1 MAIKLSGMISGMD
14 TDAMIDELVKAYSV
28 RKDSYVK
35 EQKSLEY
42 KQDAWK
48 EMNSKIYSLF
58 SGKLSAMRFSTN
70 YAMKSIKTSNSNK
83 VTVSG
88 SSNAVNG
95 TQELKIE
102 SLAKSGYLTGG
113 VVATESG
120 DDLKASSKL
129 SELGVSAGRLS
140 ITVAGEESYID
151 VTGDMTVQ
159 GFVNQLKEK
168 GLNASFDEAN
178 QRFFISAK
186 NSGAANDFS
195 ISGADA
201 TGTDVLKNM
210 GLYSVSTADVE
221 SYKNYVAAADA
232 DASYMTN
239 LAKDE
244 YLKNLINSHV
254 KTLSDER
261 STYATKVN
269 ELNSK
274 IAEEEDKKTFAAL
287 TDKEKTDKITELS
300 DKIQALRDKITDEN
314 AKGDEAD
321 SAAIDGYNEEIAK
334 LEAKVTLYEEIKT
347 EVGSSDAGDF
357 KDKLNTYN
365 ESVDANIETYREELE
380 EPAAKVKEFDEAITK
395 AQGYLS
401 ATLEDKEQFLADN
414 SVTVDYTSEA
424 YNEVYTKYS
433 DKYDYAKEMVAAYEE
448 YESLVEAGSTD
459 ETRLAELRE
468 KLGLSQSETGA
479 SRIAGADAKIYLNGA
494 MFESNSNNFQINGLT
509 ITAHAVTDD
518 DEVIT
523 VTTDT
528 DVDGIYNM
536 VKDFFKEY
544 NEVMKGMQES
554 YNAASAGDYE
564 PLTEEE
570 MESMTD
576 KQIEKWEKKLT
587 TAALRKDSSLSSIM
601 SLMKTAMVQSFEVNG
616 ETLNLASFGIKSA
629 GYFEVDSNERNLYH
643 IDGDAD
649 DKLVSGNADK
659 LKTAIANDPDRF
671 VEFFSKLT
679 DNLYTQLNK
688 KMSSSSLSSAYT
700 VYNDKYMKQQYERY
714 DDKISDWEDKV
725 DAIRE
730 KYEKQF
736 AAMETALSS
745 LQSQSSY
752 FSQMLGY

>member
-1 MAIKLSGMISGMD
+1 
-14 TDAMIDELVKAYSV
+14 
-28 RKDSYVK
+28 
-35 EQKSLEY
+35 
-42 KQDAWK
+42 
-48 EMNSKIYSLF
+48 
-58 SGKLSAMRFSTN
+58 
-70 YAMKSIKTSNSNK
+70 
-83 VTVSG
+83 
-88 SSNAVNG
+88 
-95 TQELKIE
+95 
-102 SLAKSGYLTGG
+102 
-113 VVATESG
+113 
-120 DDLKASSKL
+120 
-129 SELGVSAGRLS
+129 
-140 ITVAGEESYID
+140 
-151 VTGDMTVQ
+151 
-159 GFVNQLKEK
+159 
-168 GLNASFDEAN
+168 
-178 QRFFISAK
+178 
-186 NSGAANDFS
+186 
-195 ISGADA
+195 
-201 TGTDVLKNM
+201 
-210 GLYSVSTADVE
+210 
-221 SYKNYVAAADA
+221 
-232 DASYMTN
+232 
-239 LAKDE
+239 
-244 YLKNLINSHV
+244 
-254 KTLSDER
+254 
-261 STYATKVN
+261 
-269 ELNSK
+269 
-274 IAEEEDKKTFAAL
+274 
-287 TDKEKTDKITELS
+287 
-300 DKIQALRDKITDEN
+300 
-314 AKGDEAD
+314 
-321 SAAIDGYNEEIAK
+321 
-334 LEAKVTLYEEIKT
+334 
-347 EVGSSDAGDF
+347 
-357 KDKLNTYN
+357 
-365 ESVDANIETYREELE
+365 
-380 EPAAKVKEFDEAITK
+380 
-395 AQGYLS
+395 
-401 ATLEDKEQFLADN
+401 
-414 SVTVDYTSEA
+414 
-424 YNEVYTKYS
+424 
-433 DKYDYAKEMVAAYEE
+433 
-448 YESLVEAGSTD
+448 
-459 ETRLAELRE
+459 
-468 KLGLSQSETGA
+468 
-479 SRIAGADAKIYLNGA
+479 